1 VTIGSG
7 DAEMI
12 GCPKIAFDDL
22 GRAIA
27 VWTVT
32 TGGVSRINYRTYD
45 PTAKWGAAATMID
58 MGTLAAFNPDL
69 ALSTT
74 GEGAIVWEQAT
85 SAGTGASRDICAL
98 HFQLGRGP
106 DANGPQPTGAS
117 APAAS
122 PRVVVVGPGMVV
134 DIWTQ
139 AGRIFSNTFTM
150 ANAAWGAANPIDTAR
165 ASYTSQNPDIAT
177 DGKGRAIATWES
189 TSGGIPDVLVA
200 RFE

>member
-1 VTIGSG
+1 
-7 DAEMI
+7 
-12 GCPKIAFDDL
+12 
-22 GRAIA
+22 
-27 VWTVT
+27 
-32 TGGVSRINYRTYD
+32 
-45 PTAKWGAAATMID
+45 
-58 MGTLAAFNPDL
+58 
-69 ALSTT
+69 
-74 GEGAIVWEQAT
+74 
-85 SAGTGASRDICAL
+85 
-98 HFQLGRGP
+98 
-106 DANGPQPTGAS
+106 
-117 APAAS
+117 
-122 PRVVVVGPGMVV
+122 MVV